1 VNLPPPTA
9 TDVRS
14 AAVRITGHTHRTPV
28 LTSRGLDESTGLR
41 CYLKCENFQ
50 RTGSFKLRGAT
61 NFIHQIPE
69 DARPKGVV
77 AYSSG
82 NHAQAVAYASRAAGI
97 DATIIMPTDAPKT
110 KIFNTQDMGAKVITY
125 DRKTGDR
132 EAIGREIAAERG
144 SMLIPP
150 YDHPWII
157 AGQGTLALELL
168 EEVDNLDALL
178 VCLGGGGMLS
188 GCALIAKEIN
198 PAIRLF
204 GVEPALANDY
214 ELSLK
219 AGRPIRV
226 DGNATIA
233 DGLRT
238 PQPGEITFPIIEHL
252 VEDVLTVTEE
262 EIIAAMKYTLSR
274 LKIVAE
280 PSGVV
285 CIAAAMAGKLPT
297 GIERVGIVVSGGNV
311 DLDFLAKLAYANEC
325 SARSNL
331 RTSFPSART

>member
-1 VNLPPPTA
+1 MVLPPPTA
-9 TDVRS
+9 IDVRS

-61 NFIHQIPE
+61 NFIQQIPE
-69 DARPKGVV
+69 ADRAKGVV

-82 NHAQAVAYASRAAGI
+82 NHAQAVAYASRVAGI
-97 DATIIMPTDAPKT
+97 EATIIMPSDAPKT
-110 KIFNTQDMGAKVITY
+110 KIFNTRDMGAHVVTY
-125 DRKTGDR
+125 DRKTQDR
-132 EAIGREIAAERG
+132 EAIGREIAESKGAT
-144 SMLIPP
+144 LIPP
-150 YDHPWII
+150 YDHPWTI
-157 AGQGTLALELL
+157 AGQGTVALELL
-168 EEVDNLDALL
+168 DEVPELDALL
-178 VCLGGGGMLS
+178 VCLGGGGMLA

-198 PAIRLF
+198 PAIRVF

-214 ELSLK
+214 ALSMK
-219 AGRPIRV
+219 AGHPVRV

-238 PQPGEITFPIIEHL
+238 PQPGEINFPIIQHL
-252 VEDVLTVTEE
+252 VEDILLVSEE

-285 CIAAAMAGKLPT
+285 CIAAAMSGKLPS

-311 DLDFLAKLAYANEC
+311 DLDFLAALA
-325 SARSNL
+325 
-331 RTSFPSART
+331 

>member
-1 VNLPPPTA
+1 MKLAPPTA

-14 AAVRITGHTHRTPV
+14 AAVRITGYTHRTPV
-28 LTSRGLDESTGLR
+28 LTSRGLDESTGLN

-69 DARPKGVV
+69 ADRAKGVV

-97 DATIIMPTDAPKT
+97 NATIIMPADAPKT
-110 KIFNTQDMGAKVITY
+110 KIFNTRDMGATVITY

-132 EAIGREIAAERG
+132 EEIGRKIAAETG
-144 SMLIPP
+144 ATLIPP
-150 YDHPWII
+150 YDHPWTI

-168 EEVDNLDALL
+168 DEVDNLDALL
-178 VCLGGGGMLS
+178 VCLGGGGMLA

-198 PAIRLF
+198 PAIRVF

-219 AGRPIRV
+219 AGHPVKV

-238 PQPGEITFPIIEHL
+238 PQPGEINFPIIQHL
-252 VEDVLTVTEE
+252 VEAVLTVTEE
-262 EIIAAMKYTLSR
+262 EILAALKYTLTR

-297 GIERVGIVVSGGNV
+297 GIKRVGMVVSGGNV
-311 DLDFLAKLAYANEC
+311 DLDFLATL
-325 SARSNL
+325 
-331 RTSFPSART
+331 T

>member
-1 VNLPPPTA
+1 MTLPPPTA

-28 LTSRGLDESTGLR
+28 LTSRGLNDETGLE

-50 RTGSFKLRGAT
+50 RSGSFKLRGAT
-61 NFIHQIPE
+61 NFIAQIPE
-69 DARPKGVV
+69 ADRHKGVV

-97 DATIIMPTDAPKT
+97 DATIVMPSDAPKT
-110 KIFNTQDMGAKVITY
+110 KLHNTRDMGARVVTY
-125 DRKTGDR
+125 DRTKDDR
-132 EAIGREIAAERG
+132 EAIGREIAAEKG

-150 YDHPWII
+150 YDHPWTI
-157 AGQGTLALELL
+157 AGQGTLALELI
-168 EEVDNLDALL
+168 EEIPDLDALL
-178 VCLGGGGMLS
+178 ICLGGGGMLS
-188 GCALIAKEIN
+188 GCALIAKELN
-198 PAIRLF
+198 PAIRVF

-214 ELSLK
+214 VQSLK
-219 AGRPIRV
+219 AGHPVKV

-238 PQPGEITFPIIEHL
+238 PQPGNITFPIIQRL
-252 VEDVLTVTEE
+252 VEDVLEVTEE
-262 EIIAAMKYTLSR
+262 EIYAAMRYSLTR

-285 CIAAAMAGKLPT
+285 CIAAAMAHKLPT
-297 GIERVGIVVSGGNV
+297 GIRKVGMVVSGGNV
-311 DLDFLAKLAYANEC
+311 DLDLLAKLA
-325 SARSNL
+325 
-331 RTSFPSART
+331 